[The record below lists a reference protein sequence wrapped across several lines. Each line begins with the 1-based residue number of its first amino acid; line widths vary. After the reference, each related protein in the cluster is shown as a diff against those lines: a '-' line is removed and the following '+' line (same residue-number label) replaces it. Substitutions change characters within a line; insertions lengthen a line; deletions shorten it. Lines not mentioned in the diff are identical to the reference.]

1 MNRRAI
7 IIATAALIVIVGGIA
22 ILVSSRER
30 IAHQSYL
37 RAGKSLAAKL
47 DPALKNKYAG
57 ELRYTL
63 DKFWEFYDKDLI
75 SQNDLND
82 VMDKMRSLRAKKKL
96 TETEIFDFLTY
107 VSTLY
112 TEAMHR
118 RQSEMFPE

>member
-1 MNRRAI
+1 MNRRAT
-7 IIATAALIVIVGGIA
+7 IIAAAALVAIVGITA
-22 ILVSSRER
+22 ILVVSKDR
-30 IAHQSYL
+30 IAHQSYQ
-37 RAGKSLAAKL
+37 RTGRSLEAKL
-47 DPALKNKYAG
+47 TPGLAEKYAS

-63 DKFWEFYDKDLI
+63 DKFWEFYEKGLI

-82 VMDKMRSLRAKKKL
+82 VMEKMRSLRAKKKL
-96 TETEIFDFLTY
+96 TETEIFDFLKY